1 MIIGILSIVRSNVK
15 RFILKIVNIAPW
27 SSWSTRQS
35 VTLKIAGSS
44 PVGAA
49 IAG

>member
-1 MIIGILSIVRSNVK
+1 MIIGIPLIVKFNVK
-15 RFILKIVNIAPW
+15 KFIMNIASW